1 MEKFAKV
8 IDEKTKRV
16 SVGLG
21 NNDYFYKSIGMKKLD
36 VEQSYD
42 GDWYLLGFAPK
53 KPETLINKEKID
65 KLQEYLNS
73 TDWYVTRFAE
83 TGVEI
88 PEDVKEKRA
97 EARKEIDRL
106 RKLKDEEL

>member
-1 MEKFAKV
+1 MQKNKWFIGKKIYGPYPVEAAVWAGQNNASIDGTHFKEEGYFEIVKNAPIDYTALK
-8 IDEKTKRV
+8 IDE
-16 SVGLG
+16 
-21 NNDYFYKSIGMKKLD
+21 
-36 VEQSYD
+36 
-42 GDWYLLGFAPK
+42 
-53 KPETLINKEKID
+53 
-65 KLQEYLNS
+65 LQKYLNS

-106 RKLKDEEL
+106 RELKDEEL